1 MLEALTLRV
10 LCQSHSDIHT
20 IIIDF
25 VLIISTS
32 HFDMNNIMTVICK
45 FSKRIVIISEKNTW
59 KTSQWTTALL
69 HKLDISDWDLSKV
82 IIFDRN
88 RKFLFDLWK
97 KWFQKL
103 EIDLFYSTAYHS
115 QTNKSSKRI
124 NQTLKIALRFY
135 FQNISN
141 IKDWLNTMIDSIQ
154 RTFNNSISF
163 IEKILNEI
171 CYDFISLQ
179 SIDLLKDITMT
190 STLSRITVVDSIA
203 MTQMYSKTIYDD
215 NHTSLQMKIED
226 WALLRLHKK
235 YEISSTVV
243 LDRKLSKQ
251 YVNFFQI
258 LEKIENLVYKLNI
271 SQEWKIWS
279 IISIAQFELF
289 SASISDSFQRTRT
302 SSSSISMKDES
313 KTNAVKSFEIEKI
326 IVKRYNRRRDYEYL
340 IKWLEYE
347 SQNDFWRSF
356 QKLNNVLKL
365 MRKFDNANTIAFAVS
380 RNDVIITSRSRERS
394 KKKF

>member
-1 MLEALTLRV
+1 
-10 LCQSHSDIHT
+10 
-20 IIIDF
+20 
-25 VLIISTS
+25 
-32 HFDMNNIMTVICK
+32 MNNIMTVICK
-45 FSKRIVIISEKNTW
+45 FSKKVVIISEKNTW
-59 KTSQWTTALL
+59 KTSQWATALL
-69 HKLDISDWDLSKV
+69 HKLDISDWNLFKV
-82 IIFDRN
+82 IIFARN
-88 RKFLFDLWK
+88 RKFLFDLWTK
-97 KWFQKL
+97 LFQKL
-103 EIDLFYSTAYHS
+103 EIDLLYSTAYHS
-115 QTNKSSKRI
+115 QTDESSERI
-124 NQTLKIALRFY
+124 NPTLKIALRFH
-135 FQNISN
+135 FQSISN

-251 YVNFFQI
+251 YVDFFRI
-258 LEKIENLVYKLNI
+258 REKIENLVYKLNI
-271 SQEWKIWS
+271 SQKWKIWS
-279 IISIAQFELF
+279 IIFIAQFELF
-289 SASISDSFQRTRT
+289 SASTSDSFQRTHT

-313 KTNAVKSFEIEKI
+313 NTNAIRSFEIEKI
-326 IVKRYNRRRDYEYL
+326 IVKRYNRRKDYEYL
-340 IKWLEYE
+340 VRWFEYE
-347 SQNDFWRSF
+347 SQNDFWRSL
-356 QKLNNVLKL
+356 QKLNNVLEL
-365 MRKFDNANTIAFAVS
+365 MKEFDNVNTIAFAVS
-380 RNDVIITSRSRERS
+380 RNDVIITLRSRERS
-394 KKKF
+394 KKRF